1 MQSLNSDGNFVANQ
15 HFWLHTSFIYLTSKA
30 NFIMKI
36 VHQAQLLMAF
46 SPTQSGRPFE
56 FGWRTQFPLLLPQT
70 CLRPLWSPP
79 LSGVWSLASEYNNIY
94 LLCSL
99 SDLEAADPILT
110 RWLFS
115 TVHISFFSTVH
126 IFFFFTEHFF
136 CFLPVTKQH
145 FKIQVSE
152 LPNFYKTLNMLHS
165 DQHKC

>member
-1 MQSLNSDGNFVANQ
+1 MEILSRTNIFDFITV
-15 HFWLHTSFIYLTSKA
+15 FIYLTSKA

-70 CLRPLWSPP
+70 CLRPLWSPA

-115 TVHISFFSTVH
+115 TVHISFFLPVHVFFSFTVH
-126 IFFFFTEHFF
+126 IFSPPWHQTAFQN
-136 CFLPVTKQH
+136 L
-145 FKIQVSE
+145 SE
-152 LPNFYKTLNMLHS
+152 WVAKLLQN
-165 DQHKC
+165 